1 MPADSTPPPT
11 VAATTATVRL
21 RRRQVLVLPALLLL
35 VVVVATWSLGSGAVA
50 IDAREVAGAL
60 WRMVTG
66 AAATGDD
73 TIVTT
78 LRLPRTL
85 FGLVVGAGLAAAG
98 VAMQGLFRNPL
109 ADPAL
114 IGVSSGAAFGAVA
127 TIVFGG
133 TWFAHGTPP
142 DAIALGAF
150 ASGLSSTLVVWS
162 IGRRRPGV
170 ATLLLAGVAI
180 NAIALAGVG
189 WLQYLASERQ
199 LRDLTFWSLG
209 SLAGTDWK
217 RLFIVLPCVGL
228 PLLILPTQARAL
240 NALLLGEHEAAFL
253 GFRPARVQ
261 KLLIA
266 LVALM
271 VSSAVAF
278 TGIISFIGLVVP
290 HLLRLSLGPD
300 HRLLLPAS
308 ALGGAA
314 LVPAADTLARTLA
327 APAELPLGVL
337 TALVGGP
344 FFLWLLLRS
353 PIVESR

>member
-1 MPADSTPPPT
+1 MP
-11 VAATTATVRL
+11 TTATPK
-21 RRRQVLVLPALLLL
+21 QVAAASRMRASKALVLPALALL
-35 VVVVATWSLGSGAVA
+35 VIAISVWSLGSGAVDIPA
-50 IDAREVAGAL
+50 SEVIGAL
-60 WRMVTG
+60 WRAISG
-66 AAATGDD
+66 AEAIGDD
-73 TIVTT
+73 AIVTT
-78 LRLPRTL
+78 LRLPRLL
-85 FGLVVGAGLAAAG
+85 FGLIVGAGLAAAG

-127 TIVFGG
+127 TIVFGSAV
-133 TWFAHGTPP
+133 FAHGAPP

-150 ASGLSSTLVVWS
+150 ASGLCSTLVVWG

-189 WLQYLASERQ
+189 WLQYLANERQ

-217 RLFIVLPCVGL
+217 RLAIVVPCIGL
-228 PLLILPTQARAL
+228 PLLVLPTQARAL

-261 KLLIA
+261 KLLIG

-290 HLLRLSLGPD
+290 HLLRLSFGPD